1 MHDLSGGVVPRFGSV
16 CGFQNRPRILRQ
28 RISGR
33 RTAGASWGCAV
44 ARTAPGSAP
53 PFLTR
58 KPDPGPTWRDFASPV
73 STYEFVDDIAYLWT
87 GEGVLCPFTVIGLNG
102 RIVVGWSL
110 SERMA
115 VDIVASAES
124 RGCVVVNA
132 IFNADSK
139 NVARRFCSNRNG
151 AVSCSQDRIAA
162 S

>member
-1 MHDLSGGVVPRFGSV
+1 MRFSEPAPNSKIV
-16 CGFQNRPRILRQ
+16 NKWAQNR
-28 RISGR
+28 R
-33 RTAGASWGCAV
+33 RELGLCGCAHS
-44 ARTAPGSAP
+44 AGKRAAISDPKAGSRP
-53 PFLTR
+53 
-58 KPDPGPTWRDFASPV
+58 DFASPV